1 MCKHMDRNGY
11 CTSQAGYP
19 LSVGVVIA
27 VAIGLEKFMNAAKS
41 SSGGFEQVHS

>member
-1 MCKHMDRNGY
+1 MDRNSY

-27 VAIGLEKFMNAAKS
+27 VAIGLKKFMKAAKS